1 METLGQ
7 ATDRAKGY
15 RYQVSYSKY
24 FTSGPLKGITLDNE
38 YVRFATWQA
47 ANEFAQKCDGK
58 TVIKACGGNST
69 YISSLPIL
77 EAI

>member
-1 METLGQ
+1 MSSPNVY
-7 ATDRAKGY
+7 K
-15 RYQVSYSKY
+15 YQVTFSKK
-24 FTSGPLKGITLDNE
+24 FTNGLLKGITIDNE

-58 TVIKACGGNST
+58 TVIKACVGNST